1 VRSRLTRSTAIA
13 SPTAPAASSAVASTF
28 ADSQLLRETAKGTS
42 REKIG
47 NGRAL
52 TGKNFS
58 HMAEAS
64 NSLVTKTAEFGQASV
79 ASVLQHRRAGVLP
92 MMTNQTQIKTEVN
105 DLATRARAEFREMP
119 GMCLTTAQAARLWQ
133 LSPARAE
140 ELLSELVQAGFL
152 VRRDGQKYRL
162 PSAV

>member
-1 VRSRLTRSTAIA
+1 MKSSEFCQPFVASEMQDSRDGAIPMINATRS
-13 SPTAPAASSAVASTF
+13 SG
-28 ADSQLLRETAKGTS
+28 E
-42 REKIG
+42 
-47 NGRAL
+47 
-52 TGKNFS
+52 
-58 HMAEAS
+58 
-64 NSLVTKTAEFGQASV
+64 
-79 ASVLQHRRAGVLP
+79 
-92 MMTNQTQIKTEVN
+92 MT

-152 VRRDGQKYRL
+152 VRRDGQRYRL